1 MNGEQIELPTMTS
14 PKVVTSAGVTDI
26 SMSVVMA
33 EDGSL
38 GTSTSSAQVFVR
50 RDDTDDEDSL
60 VVTTPNGA
68 SLSVKMENSFLGI
81 SVELSESFR
90 DDTSGLLG
98 VFNGDVSD
106 DFTLPNGT
114 TLDISLEKDIYQFG
128 LACKYNIY
136 IPGSQ
141 F

>member
-1 MNGEQIELPTMTS
+1 MNGVQIELPTMTS
-14 PKVVTSAGVTDI
+14 PIVVTSTGVTDI
-26 SMSVVMA
+26 SMSAVMS
-33 EDGSL
+33 EDGAL
-38 GTSTSSAQVFVR
+38 GTTTSSAQVFVR
-50 RDDTDDEDSL
+50 RDDTDGEDSL
-60 VVTTPNGA
+60 VITTPNGA

-114 TLDISLEKDIYQFG
+114 VLDISLEKDIYQFG
-128 LACKYNIY
+128 LACKFVY
-136 IPGSQ
+136 
-141 F
+141 